1 MAGNNDNDNFW
12 EDKKD
17 DFWNKSVISDDWLK
31 EETAFFGTEPE
42 YREEQK
48 EITEPAENMEQ
59 TESVFERS
67 FDKNLNPFIE
77 SHKHDDWVINT
88 EIPKKKKHIHT
99 IICLA
104 SVLVAVLFIASC
116 FLKFEK
122 DKKNA
127 FAINRKLVYDEI
139 KVGDDPFYV
148 YENNRVMLENRAY
161 TIIDAD
167 TVPDFP
173 EGEKLIAIY
182 VQVNSDEYKLG
193 KDALDGSYIGYQT
206 PEGEEFKLG
215 LYGDTILP
223 YITDL
228 GFSDSDI
235 LSIFG
240 IGNGLDQSGYYFYF
254 VPEGVEQIT
263 FYAQEKKKF
272 SWVNVVS
279 CMYEKEMTVLEIDQ
293 WNPGGFS
300 ERRTQ

>member
-17 DFWNKSVISDDWLK
+17 DFWNKSVISDDWFK
-31 EETAFFGTEPE
+31 EEAVFFGTEPE
-42 YREEQK
+42 YKEEQK

-59 TESVFERS
+59 TE
-67 FDKNLNPFIE
+67 
-77 SHKHDDWVINT
+77 
-88 EIPKKKKHIHT
+88 IPKKKKHIHT
-99 IICLA
+99 IICLT
-104 SVLVAVLFIASC
+104 SVLVAALFIGSC
-116 FLKFEK
+116 FFKLEK

-127 FAINRKLVYDEI
+127 FTVNRKLVYDEI
-139 KVGDDPFYV
+139 EVGNAPFYV
-148 YENNRVMLENRAY
+148 YENNRVMLENQAY

-167 TVPDFP
+167 TVHDFP

-193 KDALDGSYIGYQT
+193 KDALDESYIGYQT

-254 VPEGVEQIT
+254 VPESVEQIT
-263 FYAQEKKKF
+263 FYAKEKKKF

-279 CMYEKEMTVLEIDQ
+279 CIYEKEMTVLGIDQ
-293 WNPGGFS
+293 WNPDGFS